1 MTEDRTP
8 SNTEYGMAAILSYG
22 TVYFMSWLITKYQ
35 GANWITLLAYPV
47 YFLGALYPAFLVASR
62 TDYAHLMVGLKSA
75 FYGWLFSGVSLWVLT
90 GTTSFIFL
98 VLLLVCF
105 LLGGFTGSYIA
116 LKRRIHREALEEY
129 EESTNTNET

>member
-1 MTEDRTP
+1 
-8 SNTEYGMAAILSYG
+8 MAAILSYAA
-22 TVYFMSWLITKYQ
+22 VYFMSWLITKNQ
-35 GANWITLLAYPV
+35 GANWVTLLAYPV
-47 YFLGALYPAFLVASR
+47 YYLGALYPAFLLASR
-62 TDYAHLMVGLKSA
+62 ADYAHLMVGLKAA

-98 VLLLVCF
+98 ILLLVCF

-116 LKRRIHREALEEY
+116 LRRRIRREALEEY